1 MAILR
6 NLRSDPVPADPDE
19 AAAYWVAHRHLGMTS
34 ARDEA
39 RFAAWLADPV
49 NAAAFDAAA
58 TPFEALGELAA
69 APEIRRMREMALAG
83 APPRS
88 PLPWR
93 RVAAALAAVLVAA
106 LVLFLIAEVRRMPG
120 TPAGEQS
127 DIVVA
132 EAAGQRHETGV
143 GERLDVTL
151 DDGSVVTLN
160 TATLVEVAYG
170 ESRREVRL
178 IRGQALFRVA
188 QGQPRPFVVLA
199 GDQRITATGT
209 AFDVRLDGN
218 AVKVVLIEGRVE
230 VAPAVRPALQRIA
243 PALGRQ
249 EMSPGEQL
257 VAGQGAPVRV
267 TPADVEQAT
276 SWRRGQ
282 VVFHDEPLSAAV
294 AEMNRYSPVQM
305 VIDDPRV
312 ANLRIS
318 GVFGVA
324 RGENFQAAVA
334 AYHPV
339 EVRRRSEGVAVLA
352 WREDG

>member
-1 MAILR
+1 MTILPS
-6 NLRSDPVPADPDE
+6 LRIDSVPADPDE
-19 AAAYWVAHRHLGMTS
+19 AAAYWVARRHLGLIS
-34 ARDEA
+34 PREEA
-39 RFAAWLADPV
+39 RFSAWLDDPI
-49 NAAAFDAAA
+49 NAAAFHAAA
-58 TPFEALGELAA
+58 APFEALGDLAA
-69 APEIRRMREMALAG
+69 APEIRRMRDMALAA
-83 APPRS
+83 APPK
-88 PLPWR
+88 PAVPWR
-93 RVAAALAAVLVAA
+93 RMAAALAAVLVAVV
-106 LVLFLIAEVRRMPG
+106 VLFLLAEVRRTPG
-120 TPAGEQS
+120 TSRVEDSG
-127 DIVVA
+127 IVLA
-132 EAAGQRHETGV
+132 DAAGQRHETAV

-160 TATLVEVAYG
+160 TASLVEVAYS
-170 ESRREVRL
+170 ESLREVRL

-188 QGQPRPFVVLA
+188 RGQPRPFVVLA
-199 GDQRITATGT
+199 GDRRITATGT
-209 AFDVRLDGN
+209 AFDVRLDGPS
-218 AVKVVLIEGRVE
+218 VKVVLIEGRVE
-230 VAPAVRPALQRIA
+230 VAPARPAPQRTA
-243 PALGRQ
+243 PALDRQ

-257 VAGQGAPVRV
+257 VAVHGAPVRV
-267 TPADVEQAT
+267 TPIDVEQAT

-294 AEMNRYSPVQM
+294 VEMNRYSPVQM

-339 EVRRRSEGVAVLA
+339 EVHRRSEGVAVLA